1 MKKISKKVDKL
12 VWNVY
17 HYSFNNKD
25 IEPVNIFNYF
35 IKEFIMSLDRKF
47 KKDKSINLKEE
58 LRKEFAYRYWSKY
71 EFEIIL
77 TTFPAYVSKA
87 EIDRLVEETKSGK
100 YYSHYVN
107 LERAKKID
115 VYEQI
120 MLNYDKLYDYVATVM
135 GWKEHKDE
143 SNAKNK

>member
-35 IKEFIMSLDRKF
+35 VKEFIMSLDRKF
-47 KKDKSINLKEE
+47 KKDKSVDLKEE
-58 LRKEFAYRYWSKY
+58 LRKEFAYRYWSKF

-77 TTFPAYVSKA
+77 TTFPAYVSKE
-87 EIDRLVEETKSGK
+87 EIDRLVEETKSDK
-100 YYSHYVN
+100 CYSHYVN

-120 MLNYDKLYDYVATVM
+120 MLNYDKLYDYVATAM
-135 GWKEHKDE
+135 GWTEYKDE
-143 SNAKNK
+143 GNAKNK